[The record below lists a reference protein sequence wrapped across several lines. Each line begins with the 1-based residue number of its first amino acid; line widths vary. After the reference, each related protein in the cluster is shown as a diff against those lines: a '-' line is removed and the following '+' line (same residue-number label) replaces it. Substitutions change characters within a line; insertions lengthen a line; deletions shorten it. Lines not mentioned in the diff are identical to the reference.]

1 MAVDPGPQPFPL
13 TTYLDLSIMLMPWAL
28 KASSILSF
36 SHIVWIVM
44 TDRSVQSSK
53 SFHRPIA
60 IGLKIRVLG
69 TLLVAVVGMAGCASS
84 AVVRRSA
91 DDWFEL
97 GQRELARGKYTKAEE
112 AFSKFLEQHP
122 QDRRRP
128 EALMG
133 LADAIYGDKRYEEA
147 KFQYRRFLEL
157 FPAST
162 EAATAQFNSAMCSFH
177 RMKTIDRDQS
187 TTQEA
192 VQEFQRLIQ
201 FYPHSP
207 YVAQAEEKLAESR
220 ERLASYEL
228 YVGRFYY
235 RQAAY
240 PAAIGRFEGLLKAYP
255 EVSFADEVFFL
266 LGNAYERSDHPQEA
280 TTAFDELVTRYP
292 QSRYANQ
299 AKARLASSR

>member
-1 MAVDPGPQPFPL
+1 VQAYKVFSQLLAEASKMQ
-13 TTYLDLSIMLMPWAL
+13 MLG
-28 KASSILSF
+28 
-36 SHIVWIVM
+36 V
-44 TDRSVQSSK
+44 
-53 SFHRPIA
+53 
-60 IGLKIRVLG
+60 
-69 TLLVAVVGMAGCASS
+69 LLVAVVFMAGCASS
-84 AVVRRSA
+84 AAVRRSA
-91 DDWFEL
+91 DEWFDL

-128 EALMG
+128 EALMN
-133 LADAIYGDKRYEEA
+133 LADAMYGDKRYEEA

-162 EAATAQFNSAMCSFH
+162 EAAKAQYNSAMCSFH
-177 RMKTIDRDQS
+177 RMKSVDRDQS
-187 TTQEA
+187 TTQET

-201 FYPHSP
+201 FYPRSP

-220 ERLASYEL
+220 ERLAAYEL

-255 EVSFADEVFFL
+255 EVSFADEVLLL
-266 LGNAYERSDHPQEA
+266 LGNAYERSDRPQDA
-280 TTAFDELVTRYP
+280 TTAFDEIVKRYP

-299 AKARLASSR
+299 AKARLASLR

>member
-1 MAVDPGPQPFPL
+1 VQIYEFCHGHIAKALRIWVPG
-13 TTYLDLSIMLMPWAL
+13 A
-28 KASSILSF
+28 
-36 SHIVWIVM
+36 
-44 TDRSVQSSK
+44 
-53 SFHRPIA
+53 
-60 IGLKIRVLG
+60 
-69 TLLVAVVGMAGCASS
+69 LLVIVVLVGGCASS
-84 AVVRRSA
+84 GAARRSA
-91 DDWFEL
+91 DEWFDL
-97 GQRELARGKYTKAEE
+97 GQRELARGKYTKAED

-128 EALMG
+128 EALMS
-133 LADAIYGDKRYEEA
+133 LADAMYGDKRYEEA

-157 FPAST
+157 FPASP
-162 EAATAQFNSAMCSFH
+162 EAAKAQFNSAMCSFY
-177 RMKTIDRDQS
+177 RMKTIDRDQT

-201 FYPHSP
+201 FYPRSP

-220 ERLASYEL
+220 ARLAEYEL

-240 PAAIGRFEGLLKAYP
+240 PAAIGRFEGLLKTYP
-255 EVSFADEVFFL
+255 EVSFADEVLFL

-280 TTAFDELVTRYP
+280 TTAFDQIINRYP

-299 AKARLASSR
+299 AKARLTSLR

>member
-1 MAVDPGPQPFPL
+1 MPL
-13 TTYLDLSIMLMPWAL
+13 RQCSHRTAAGASGAWMLG
-28 KASSILSF
+28 S
-36 SHIVWIVM
+36 
-44 TDRSVQSSK
+44 
-53 SFHRPIA
+53 
-60 IGLKIRVLG
+60 
-69 TLLVAVVGMAGCASS
+69 LLVVVALVGGCASS
-84 AVVRRSA
+84 GAVRRSA
-91 DDWFEL
+91 DEWFEA

-112 AFSKFLEQHP
+112 AFSKFLEQYP

-133 LADAIYGDKRYEEA
+133 LADAMYGDERYEEA

-157 FPAST
+157 FPASP
-162 EAATAQFNSAMCSFH
+162 EAAKAQFNSAMCSFQ

-201 FYPHSP
+201 FYPQSQ
-207 YVAQAEEKLAESR
+207 YVAEAEEKLAESR

-235 RQAAY
+235 KQGAY
-240 PAAIGRFEGLLKAYP
+240 PAAIGRFEGLLKGYP

-266 LGNAYERSDHPQEA
+266 LGNAYERSNNSQA
-280 TTAFDELVTRYP
+280 AASIFDELVKRYP

-299 AKARLASSR
+299 AKARLASLR

>member
-1 MAVDPGPQPFPL
+1 MQCRTFPHHP
-13 TTYLDLSIMLMPWAL
+13 TAEAL
-28 KASSILSF
+28 G
-36 SHIVWIVM
+36 VW
-44 TDRSVQSSK
+44 
-53 SFHRPIA
+53 
-60 IGLKIRVLG
+60 VLG
-69 TLLVAVVGMAGCASS
+69 CLLVGVVLVGGCASTG
-84 AVVRRSA
+84 APRRSA
-91 DDWFEL
+91 DEWFEL
-97 GQRELARGKYTKAEE
+97 GQRELARRKYSRAEE

-133 LADAIYGDKRYEEA
+133 LADAMYGDKRYEEA

-157 FPAST
+157 FPANP
-162 EAATAQFNSAMCSFH
+162 EADRAQFNSALCSFQ

-201 FYPHSP
+201 FYPRSS
-207 YVAQAEEKLAESR
+207 YVDEAQEKLAESR
-220 ERLASYEL
+220 ERLAAYEL

-235 RQAAY
+235 RQGAY

-255 EVSFADEVFFL
+255 EVSFADEALFL
-266 LGNAYERSDHPQEA
+266 LGNAHERSDNPQEA
-280 TTAFDELVTRYP
+280 ASAFDELVNRYP

-299 AKARLASSR
+299 AKSRLASLR